1 MTTSTDRFTYKGA
14 RNLIIG
20 DRLESASG
28 KILTVTSVMP
38 RLTRT
43 VVLFDGDLEI
53 DFDPYCQLK
62 VFSPKL
68 P

>member
-1 MTTSTDRFTYKGA
+1 MNTTTTKFTYKGA
-14 RNLIIG
+14 RNLIVG

-28 KILTVTSVMP
+28 KILNVTSVTP
-38 RLTRT
+38 QPTRT

-62 VFSPKL
+62 VFPAKK
-68 P
+68 